1 MWNSCFFEE
10 MREVCDVLFAGSF
23 LCGVERRR
31 GVVLGI
37 QFSWPSDAFFLDV
50 V

>member
-1 MWNSCFFEE
+1 M
-10 MREVCDVLFAGSF
+10 EVCDVLFAASF

-31 GVVLGI
+31 GVVLGS
-37 QFSWPSDAFFLDV
+37 QLLWPSDAFFVDV

>member
-1 MWNSCFFEE
+1 MWSSCFFEE
-10 MREVCDVLFAGSF
+10 MREVCDVFAVSF

-31 GVVLGI
+31 GVVLGR
-37 QFSWPSDAFFLDV
+37 QLLLSSDAFFLDV